1 MAYIRKRK
9 GKFSVAIR
17 KKHGQ
22 RIYKT
27 FDLKSDALSFAKE
40 TELQIQQNRYKDI
53 SEASKTTLKIVIQ
66 RYVREKIKNK
76 ADKKRERSKYN
87 VILRND
93 ICNKTLTD
101 LRTSDFAKFRD
112 QRLEI
117 GITNSTINRELS
129 AMRVAI
135 QTSIDEW
142 DCWLPENPVKSS
154 IKLTENP
161 ARERRL
167 KAGEYEKLMVA
178 CKRNSKFSSP
188 SIYWCPAINWAIETA
203 MRLSEQLSLRW
214 ENLDLIKRTAFL
226 PAAITKTKRSRT
238 VALTDKALE
247 VLKEIPRHINGA
259 VFPMS
264 LNYHNRGWRALCKRA
279 DIVGLRWHDLRRES
293 ISRMFERGLSITEVQ
308 SLSGH
313 LTLQMLSTYT
323 QHDAESLAIK
333 LKN

>member
-1 MAYIRKRK
+1 MAHIRQRK
-9 GKFSVAIR
+9 GRWTVEIR
-17 KKHGQ
+17 HRRGQ
-22 RIYKT
+22 QVYRT
-27 FDLKSDALSFAKE
+27 FIKKSDALRFINE
-40 TELQIQQNRYKDI
+40 TETQIQQNRYRDI

-66 RYVREKIKNK
+66 RYVREIIKDK

-87 VILRND
+87 VILRHD
-93 ICNKTLTD
+93 ICRKTLTE
-101 LRTSDFAKFRD
+101 LRSSDFAQFRD
-112 QRLEI
+112 QRLEL
-117 GITNSTINRELS
+117 GLTNSTINRELS

-142 DCWLPENPVKSS
+142 NCWLPENPVKSS

-167 KAGEYEKLMVA
+167 KEGEYEKLMIA
-178 CKRNSKFSSP
+178 CKRNSKWSSP
-188 SIYWCPAINWAIETA
+188 SIYWCPAINFAIETS

-214 ENLDLIKRTAFL
+214 QDLDLIKRTAFL
-226 PAAITKTKRSRT
+226 PAEITKTKRSRT

-247 VLKEIPRHINGA
+247 VLKEIPRHIHGK

-264 LNYHNRGWRALCKRA
+264 LNYHNKGWRALCKRA
-279 DIVGLRWHDLRRES
+279 GIEGLRWHDLRREA

-323 QHDAESLAIK
+323 THEAEKLAIK
-333 LKN
+333 LKS

>member
-247 VLKEIPRHINGA
+247 VLKEIPRHISGA